1 MKYNT
6 KRVGKFLIVGVIN
19 TAINL
24 VVLNLLI
31 LATAQG
37 RSGIWF
43 TIYQTIG
50 FLLATVNSYLLNKYW
65 TFDGTKN
72 KSVSEYTVFFF
83 VSFVGLLLNVG
94 AASMLVNVMHK
105 FLIAGSLEEKL
116 MPSLASL
123 FGTVVSW
130 LWNYNGYKRIFHKK
144 I

>member
-6 KRVGKFLIVGVIN
+6 KRVAKFLIVGIIN

-31 LATAQG
+31 LITSRG
-37 RSGIWF
+37 RSGTWF

-50 FLLATVNSYLLNKYW
+50 FIFATINSYLLNKYW
-65 TFDGTKN
+65 TFEHANDKTA
-72 KSVSEYTVFFF
+72 SEYTIFFF
-83 VSFVGLLLNVG
+83 VSFIGLLLNVG
-94 AASMLVNVMHK
+94 SASLLINATHK
-105 FLIAGSLEEKL
+105 YFITDSLEEKL

>member
-1 MKYNT
+1 MTYNT
-6 KRVGKFLIVGVIN
+6 KRVAKFLIVGVVN

-31 LATAQG
+31 FATGQG
-37 RSGIWF
+37 RTGVWF
-43 TIYQTIG
+43 TVYQTIG
-50 FLLATVNSYLLNKYW
+50 FLFATVNSYLLNKYW
-65 TFDGTKN
+65 TFNHLQN
-72 KSVSEYTVFFF
+72 KSVSEYTIFFF

-94 AASMLVNVMHK
+94 AASMVVSVMHK
-105 FLIAGSLEEKL
+105 SVIVGSLEEKL